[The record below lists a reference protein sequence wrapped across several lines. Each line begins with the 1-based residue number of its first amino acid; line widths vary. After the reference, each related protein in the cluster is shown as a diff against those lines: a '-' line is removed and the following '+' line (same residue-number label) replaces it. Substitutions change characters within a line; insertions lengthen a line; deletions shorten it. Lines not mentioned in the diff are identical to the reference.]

1 MEERNNR
8 VYICGTL
15 EHKYRPNEKCVIV
28 NIRTAG
34 SFPQVVAFDEKAE
47 ILWRG
52 FDEGMT
58 ISIGGYVV
66 SSKRR
71 CTGIT
76 QSIFVDDIYS
86 INPNAT
92 DQRNEFYLQGI
103 VKVRKNCKK
112 YTYIELIV
120 CDCGHLAYIPV
131 IVKGAVAEDIRRGS
145 SVKVTGSV
153 VTRRKGER
161 YFQDFFAGQIV
172 VCENENSLIE
182 ESQ

>member
-8 VYICGTL
+8 VFICGTL

-28 NIRTAG
+28 NIRSAG

-52 FDEGMT
+52 YDEGMT
-58 ISIGGYVV
+58 VSVGGYFV

-76 QSIFVDDIYS
+76 QSIFVDEIYP
-86 INPNAT
+86 IDPDAT
-92 DQRNEFYLQGI
+92 SQRNEFYLRGV
-103 VKVRKNCKK
+103 VKVRKNCKQ

-120 CDCGHLAYIPV
+120 CDNGHLAYIPV
-131 IVKGAVAEDIRRGS
+131 IARGAVAEDIRRGAH
-145 SVKVTGSV
+145 VKVTGSI
-153 VTRRKGER
+153 VTKRKGAR
-161 YFQDFFAGQIV
+161 YYQDFCANQIV
-172 VCENENSLIE
+172 VCENENSLTE